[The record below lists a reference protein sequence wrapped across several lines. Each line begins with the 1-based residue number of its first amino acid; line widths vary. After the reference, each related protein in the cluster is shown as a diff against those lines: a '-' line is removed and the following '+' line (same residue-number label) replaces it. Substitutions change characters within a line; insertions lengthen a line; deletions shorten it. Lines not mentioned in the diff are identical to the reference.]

1 MYALTTGDIRYIDEV
16 TNAWKMYINP
26 VLDSMEAVPESVKG
40 HIDELSEAFRTGF
53 FVFFRDAM
61 EKDETRLA
69 GEVLSDFVAGWRKE
83 HPDYY
88 DVDQLFSGCSEE
100 DLKKA
105 EIPLKTARE
114 VFSVEEK

>member
-26 VLDSMEAVPESVKG
+26 VLNSMETVPEPVAS
-40 HIDELSEAFRTGF
+40 HIEELSEAFREGF
-53 FVFFRDAM
+53 FVFFRASM

-69 GEVLSDFVAGWRKE
+69 GEVLGEFMTGWKKE

-88 DVDQLFSGCSEE
+88 DMDQLFSGCSAEE
-100 DLKKA
+100 LKKA
-105 EIPLKTARE
+105 EIPLTAARE
-114 VFSVEEK
+114 AFSV